1 MSMYAFTRTY
11 VRVYTQTHI
20 QTEINIIL
28 SVLYVIPEQDV
39 PVREYAI
46 DRNVKS
52 RDWPFPKW
60 NIFICLWSC
69 IITFHMNMYAYTRE
83 YIRVYTQTH
92 I

>member
-20 QTEINIIL
+20 QTEINSIL

-39 PVREYAI
+39 PVRECAI

-52 RDWPFPKW
+52 RDWPFPNW
-60 NIFICLWSC
+60 NIIYNVYNYFIYL
-69 IITFHMNMYAYTRE
+69 
-83 YIRVYTQTH
+83 
-92 I
+92 

>member
-1 MSMYAFTRTY
+1 MNNHTYTHKYTRAY
-11 VRVYTQTHI
+11 IQTHI

-39 PVREYAI
+39 LVRECAI

-60 NIFICLWSC
+60 NIFYMSMI
-69 IITFHMNMYAYTRE
+69 MYN
-83 YIRVYTQTH
+83 YILST
-92 I
+92 